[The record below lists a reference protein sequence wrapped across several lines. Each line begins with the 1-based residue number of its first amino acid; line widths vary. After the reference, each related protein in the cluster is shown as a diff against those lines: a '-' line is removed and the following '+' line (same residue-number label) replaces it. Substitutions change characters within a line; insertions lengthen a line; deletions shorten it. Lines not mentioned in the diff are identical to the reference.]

1 MTRAYLPF
9 IDWMKTVGLALIVFG
24 HVAHRAYVWWTP
36 PFYAKQLG
44 VAFFVFVTGYTLASE
59 RRPGLQVVINRWFEV
74 FVYGLGFAVLMNVI
88 GVAVFNDASP
98 SDFLPLFGGL
108 NIFFN
113 NFPTNPTTWYIGT
126 YLHLLLLWAVIVRR
140 LRVGAAVIVVGL
152 VLEIGVRALLVP
164 SFGPFIG
171 YQFLLNWLTPL
182 LLGVWFGRVEHVGA
196 AVMRPSSIG
205 PDKAGPH
212 VAALAA
218 LVFIAVWPF
227 AVGAIGWRPTFP
239 FMTATSLTMPAASL
253 VLSACVSAGYAGF
266 TLSAFALL
274 RLLPDNAINRFF
286 ARNTLL
292 VFIAHMPVFY
302 LLEYLLRPVV
312 PAFGARAA
320 IEFVICF
327 VAIAALSELIRPAIR
342 PLLVTSRRW
351 FPATTTSG
359 S

>member
-9 IDWMKTVGLALIVFG
+9 IDWMKTVCLALIVFG
-24 HVAHRAYVWWTP
+24 HVAHGAYVWWTP

-44 VAFFVFVTGYTLASE
+44 VAFFVFITGYTLASE
-59 RRPGLQVVINRWFEV
+59 RKPGLQVVINRWFEV
-74 FVYGLGFAVLMNVI
+74 FAYGVVFAVLMNVI
-88 GVAVFNDASP
+88 GVVLFNDASP

-108 NIFFN
+108 NILFN

-140 LRVGAAVIVVGL
+140 LRVGAAVVVVGL
-152 VLEIGVRALLVP
+152 ALEIGARALLVP
-164 SFGPFIG
+164 SFGPYIG

-182 LLGVWFGRVEHVGA
+182 LLGVWFGRVEYVGA
-196 AVMRPSSIG
+196 AFRRPSSL
-205 PDKAGPH
+205 GPH
-212 VAALAA
+212 VAAALAA
-218 LVFIAVWPF
+218 LVFIGVWPF

-239 FMTATSLTMPAASL
+239 FMTATSAAMPASL
-253 VLSACVSAGYAGF
+253 LLSACVSAGYAGF

-274 RLLPDNAINRFF
+274 RLLPDNAVNRFF

-312 PAFGARAA
+312 PAFGARAT
-320 IEFVICF
+320 IEFLVCF
-327 VAIAALSELIRPAIR
+327 VLIAALSEVIRPAIR
-342 PLLVTSRRW
+342 PLLVTSRQW
-351 FPATTTSG
+351 LPATAPSG

>member
-1 MTRAYLPF
+1 MTREYLPF

-44 VAFFVFVTGYTLASE
+44 VAFFVFVTGYTLARE
-59 RRPGLQVVINRWFEV
+59 RRPGLQVVITRWFEV

-88 GVAVFNDASP
+88 GVALFNDASP
-98 SDFLPLFGGL
+98 SDFLPLLGGL
-108 NIFFN
+108 NIFFD

-126 YLHLLLLWAVIVRR
+126 YLHLLLLWALVVRR
-140 LRVGAAVIVVGL
+140 LRVSAALLVAGL

-164 SFGPFIG
+164 SFGSFVG

-182 LLGVWFGRVEHVGA
+182 LLGVWFGAETDAGATRRPYVGA
-196 AVMRPSSIG
+196 AC
-205 PDKAGPH
+205 
-212 VAALAA
+212 AAV
-218 LVFIAVWPF
+218 VFIIAWPF
-227 AVGAIGWRPTFP
+227 VVGAIGWRPTFP
-239 FMTATSLTMPAASL
+239 FMTATSVTTSVASL
-253 VLSACVSAGYAGF
+253 LLSACVSAGYAGF

-274 RLLPDNAINRFF
+274 RLLPDNAVNRFF

-292 VFIAHMPVFY
+292 VFIAHMPAFY

-312 PAFGARAA
+312 PAFGLRAA
-320 IEFVICF
+320 IEFVVCF
-327 VAIAALSELIRPAIR
+327 GGIAVLSEVVRPAIR
-342 PLLVTSRRW
+342 PLLVSSRQW
-351 FPATTTSG
+351 LPATTASG

>member
-1 MTRAYLPF
+1 MTREYLPF

-59 RRPGLQVVINRWFEV
+59 RKPGLQVVINRWFEV
-74 FVYGLGFAVLMNVI
+74 FVYGFGFAVLMNAM
-88 GVAVFNDASP
+88 GVVLFNDASP
-98 SDFLPLFGGL
+98 SDFLPLLGGL
-108 NIFFN
+108 NILFN

-126 YLHLLLLWAVIVRR
+126 YLHLLLLWAVVVRR
-140 LRVGAAVIVVGL
+140 LRVGAAVL
-152 VLEIGVRALLVP
+152 VISLAVEIGVRALLVP
-164 SFGPFIG
+164 SFGAFVA

-182 LLGVWFGRVEHVGA
+182 LLGLWFGRATHDVDG
-196 AVMRPSSIG
+196 R
-205 PDKAGPH
+205 AGHRLPRTL
-212 VAALAA
+212 AALAG
-218 LVFIAVWPF
+218 LVFIVAWPF

-239 FMTATSLTMPAASL
+239 LMTAASLAMPAASL

-274 RLLPDNAINRFF
+274 RLLPDHAVNRFF
-286 ARNTLL
+286 ARNTLI
-292 VFIAHMPVFY
+292 VFIAHMPAFY

-312 PAFGARAA
+312 PAFGPRAT
-320 IEFVICF
+320 IEFLVCF
-327 VAIAALSELIRPAIR
+327 VGIAALSEVIRPAVR
-342 PLLVTSRRW
+342 PLLVTSRQRL
-351 FPATTTSG
+351 PAPTASG

>member
-1 MTRAYLPF
+1 MAREYLPF

-74 FVYGLGFAVLMNVI
+74 FVYGCGFALLMNAI
-88 GVAVFNDASP
+88 GVALFNDASP

-108 NIFFN
+108 NILYN
-113 NFPTNPTTWYIGT
+113 NFPSNPTTWYIGT
-126 YLHLLLLWAVIVRR
+126 YLHLLLLWALVVRR
-140 LRVGAAVIVVGL
+140 LRVGAAVLVVGL
-152 VLEIGVRALLVP
+152 VLEIGVRAWLVP
-164 SFGPFIG
+164 SFGPYVG

-182 LLGVWFGRVEHVGA
+182 LLGVWLGAETHVGA
-196 AVMRPSSIG
+196 DLRRPIG
-205 PDKAGPH
+205 PAHAGLH
-212 VAALAA
+212 VSAALAA
-218 LVFIAVWPF
+218 IVFVAAWPF
-227 AVGAIGWRPTFP
+227 VVGAIGWRPTFP
-239 FMTATSLTMPAASL
+239 FMTAASVTAPAASL
-253 VLSACVSAGYAGF
+253 LLSACVSAGYAGF

-274 RLLPDNAINRFF
+274 RLLPDNAVNRFF

-302 LLEYLLRPVV
+302 LLEYLLTPIV
-312 PAFGARAA
+312 PAFGPRAA
-320 IEFVICF
+320 IEFVVSF
-327 VAIAALSELIRPAIR
+327 GGIAVLSEAIRPVIR
-342 PLLVTSRRW
+342 PLLVTSRQW
-351 FPATTTSG
+351 LPATTASG